1 MNVDPADARYR
12 RPLERSA
19 SALAADIGADC
30 EVILLGSIASAKYV
44 DVLLRIFAGRLL
56 FPAEFVGRGD
66 MSRGGLMLRWL
77 LYWLFE
83 DPYRSR
89 IPSLVMGSV
98 LVIVAVQIWVVAF
111 LADLQA
117 ASRRLLAEARARDR
131 KRALDLE

>member
-1 MNVDPADARYR
+1 MV
-12 RPLERSA
+12 
-19 SALAADIGADC
+19 
-30 EVILLGSIASAKYV
+30 
-44 DVLLRIFAGRLL
+44 
-56 FPAEFVGRGD
+56 
-66 MSRGGLMLRWL
+66 RWL

-117 ASRRLLAEARARDR
+117 ASRRLQAEARVRDR
-131 KRALDLE
+131 QHMFGLD

>member
-1 MNVDPADARYR
+1 MQAKAEGLSVASVPIQVNPHTRPSRLAKSMWQYLR
-12 RPLERSA
+12 RSGGTIVRSF
-19 SALAADIGADC
+19 ALYYPFRFFFWIGIGA
-30 EVILLGSIASAKYV
+30 V
-44 DVLLRIFAGRLL
+44 RAGHRRCSC
-56 FPAEFVGRGD
+56 AGA
-66 MSRGGLMLRWL
+66 

-117 ASRRLLAEARARDR
+117 AARRLLAEARARDR
-131 KRALDLE
+131 KQALGLD